1 MIIQQGSLSSLHS
14 SALSRPHLR
23 KRARKNRTDKSNTK
37 QSIAQRVAGRDAR
50 YSVCIDLDLVQRA
63 TANDAAAWDQ
73 LYKMCAAKLY
83 RCAIAVLRNR
93 EDAKDAVQDCWLRAY
108 TNLKSFQGRSSF
120 STWLTRIV
128 INSALMI
135 LRKKRNEC
143 QPRDQD
149 LDGIE
154 KDSLSFQLFSS
165 SPNPE
170 QICAEEERKNLL
182 NAAIA
187 NLEPRLRTA
196 VQMGQLRERSLKE
209 TAGALGISLA
219 AVKARLFHARVKL
232 RKSPVLKAIVQR
244 KSELAARGRAA
255 ARRKGLR
262 VQESYENDELKGNVA
277 KGSST

>member
-135 LRKKRNEC
+135 LRKKRSE
-143 QPRDQD
+143 REAADQD
-149 LDGIE
+149 LDDLE
-154 KDSLSFQLFSS
+154 KDSLNLQLFDCL
-165 SPNPE
+165 PNPE
-170 QICAEEERKNLL
+170 QICAEKERKILL

-187 NLEPRLRTA
+187 NLQPRLRKA
-196 VQMGQLRERSLKE
+196 VRMGQLQERSLKE
-209 TAGALGISLA
+209 TAGVLGVSLG
-219 AVKARLFHARVKL
+219 AVKAQLFHARAAL
-232 RKSPVLKAIVQR
+232 RKSLVLKAIVKKR
-244 KSELAARGRAA
+244 NELAA
-255 ARRKGLR
+255 
-262 VQESYENDELKGNVA
+262 
-277 KGSST
+277 